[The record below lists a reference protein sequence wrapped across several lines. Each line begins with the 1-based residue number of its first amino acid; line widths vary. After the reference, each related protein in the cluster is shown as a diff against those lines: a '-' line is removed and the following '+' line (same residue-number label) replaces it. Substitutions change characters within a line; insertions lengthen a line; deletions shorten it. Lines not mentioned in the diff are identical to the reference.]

1 MNRRVN
7 RLLCIAV
14 IVWLAGCSTA
24 APDPADDPALAHGAV
39 LASVCSGCHAPG
51 GTAIVSL
58 DGYSSERIKAL
69 VITYRSEGGSAMHRM
84 ARGYTDA
91 EIESIASYLGNP

>member
-1 MNRRVN
+1 MARW
-7 RLLCIAV
+7 LGLSA

-24 APDPADDPALAHGAV
+24 PPDPANDPALAHGAV

-58 DGYSSERIKAL
+58 DGYTTEQIKVLFTA
-69 VITYRSEGGSAMHRM
+69 YRSDGGSAMHRM

>member
-1 MNRRVN
+1 MI
-7 RLLCIAV
+7 RLLYVGA
-14 IVWLAGCSTA
+14 IVWLAGCSTT
-24 APDPADDPALAHGAV
+24 APDPANDPALAHGAV

-58 DGYSSERIKAL
+58 EGYTTVRLKTL
-69 VITYRSEGGSAMHRM
+69 VSAYRSDGASVMHRM

-91 EIESIASYLGNP
+91 EIESIATYLGTP